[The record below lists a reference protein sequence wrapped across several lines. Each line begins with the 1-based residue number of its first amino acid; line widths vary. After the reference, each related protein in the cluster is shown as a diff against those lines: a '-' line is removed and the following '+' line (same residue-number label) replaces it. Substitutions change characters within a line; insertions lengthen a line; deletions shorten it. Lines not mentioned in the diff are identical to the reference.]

1 MTDREIMGIYASG
14 DSEAAFNAI
23 VQSYGER
30 IYWHVRRFTCSHED
44 SDDLLQEIFIKVWK
58 ALPDFRSE
66 SSLYTWI
73 YRIATNETLNFLRKK
88 RLRAL
93 LSAESLET
101 LLDRQADEDVHFN
114 GDALQREVQK
124 AINSL
129 PDKQKQVFVLRYFEE
144 MTYEEISEITR
155 ISVGSLKASYH
166 HASKKVRERLEKI
179 F

>member
-1 MTDREIMGIYASG
+1 MTDREIMEIYASG

-30 IYWHVRRFTCSHED
+30 LYWHVRHFTCSHED
-44 SDDLLQEIFIKVWK
+44 SDDLLQDIFIKVWK
-58 ALPDFRSE
+58 ALPGFRSE

-101 LLDRQADEDVHFN
+101 LLDRRTKTYTSTETPSSARSRRRSTPSRTSRNRSSYCAISRRCLTKRF
-114 GDALQREVQK
+114 QK
-124 AINSL
+124 SPESPWVRSRPRI
-129 PDKQKQVFVLRYFEE
+129 
-144 MTYEEISEITR
+144 ITPPGR
-155 ISVGSLKASYH
+155 
-166 HASKKVRERLEKI
+166 
-179 F
+179 